1 MAANR
6 KVDDAGK
13 INVYQNIAMEVSAV
27 GGKKNKKKGG
37 KWYVLNHNFNY

>member
-1 MAANR
+1 MRDITSAFIKMAANR

-37 KWYVLNHNFNY
+37 K